1 MATDRIRVATAG
13 SVDDGKSTLI
23 GRILVES
30 RALFQDQISALERT
44 RTDGGAVDLASVTD
58 GLRAERA
65 HGITIDVAYRFFSTP
80 GRRFVLA
87 DTPGHEEYTANMATG
102 VSTADVVVLLC
113 DASRGVTTQSRRHA
127 AIAALFG
134 APHVIVCV
142 NKMDLAGFD
151 AGAFEALRAAFLPA
165 FPAEDR
171 ARIPFVPVSARD
183 GDNVAT
189 RSSRMPW
196 YDGPTLMDLL
206 VGLPAP
212 QAARGPARFLVQRSQ
227 RDDTGASGQ
236 GHAGLLAAGTLATGD
251 AVLVQPGDRR
261 ARVARLSTFDGEIAT
276 AHAPC
281 SLTVDLD
288 RAVACGRGDLIAA
301 AAAPATTTRM
311 LRARV
316 VWFAPRPL
324 TAGSRVLLK
333 HTTRTTQAT
342 VRAID
347 WRIDMQTLERAPA
360 AALAANDIG
369 QCRLGVAD
377 ALAVDPY
384 ARARSTGGAILI
396 DPAGNDTVGAAI
408 IDAAGDAP

>member
-1 MATDRIRVATAG
+1 MAIDRLRVATAG

-30 RALFQDQISALERT
+30 HALFQDQVSALERT
-44 RTDGGAVDLASVTD
+44 RSDGGAGAVDLASITD
-58 GLRAERA
+58 GLRAEREQ
-65 HGITIDVAYRFFSTP
+65 GITIDVAHRFFSTP

-87 DTPGHEEYTANMATG
+87 DTPGHEEFTANMATG

-113 DASRGVTTQSRRHA
+113 DASRGVTMQSRRHA

-142 NKMDLAGFD
+142 NKMDLVGFD
-151 AGAFEALRAAFLPA
+151 ARAFEALRAAFLPA

-189 RSSRMPW
+189 RSARMAW

-206 VGLPAP
+206 VGLKPP
-212 QAARGPARFLVQRSQ
+212 QAARGPARFLVQQ
-227 RDDTGASGQ
+227 AQGG
-236 GHAGLLAAGTLATGD
+236 GHAGLLASGTLAIGD
-251 AVLVQPGDRR
+251 AVLVQPGGEA
-261 ARVARLSTFDGEIAT
+261 ARIARLSSFDGDAEFAR
-276 AHAPC
+276 APR
-281 SLTVDLD
+281 SLTIHLD

-301 AAAPATTTRM
+301 AAAPASVTRT

-316 VWFAPRPL
+316 VWFAPAPL
-324 TAGSRVLLK
+324 TVGRPMLLG
-333 HTTRTTQAT
+333 HATRTTS
-342 VRAID
+342 VRASALD
-347 WRIDMQTLERAPA
+347 WRIDMENLARVPA

-369 QCRLGVAD
+369 QCRLRVAD

-384 ARARSTGGAILI
+384 AHDRATGGAILI
-396 DPAGNDTVGAAI
+396 DPVGNDTVGAVI
-408 IDAAGDAP
+408 VDAAGDAP